1 MVGEQKNKKMVS
13 VVFYVF
19 FCLLGFIM
27 IYPLLWLVASSFK
40 SNDTMFKNTY
50 SLLPESWGIIKNYNS
65 GFASTTGYSFGHFFM
80 NSAIVTVIGVVCTI
94 FSFLLAAYAVSR
106 VKFFGANFWFG
117 CIIMTMMI
125 PAQVMVVPQYIIL
138 KKLHLNDTLLAMI
151 LPWAFGGA
159 FFVFLIVQ
167 YMRGIPKELDEA
179 AMIDGCSKIGILFK
193 ILVPVVQ
200 PAIVSAAIF
209 AFYWIWQD
217 FFQPLIFVGSPKNYT
232 IVLIH
237 GADDYWLINCSNIKP
252 YAFLLDLIARCWR
265 DGTVDAVQQ
274 SIAYTVAYYGLL
286 HRSDVAQCLTDYA
299 QFTVPYG
306 PNEDDR
312 VGDQF
317 YNHVPR
323 MLISQ
328 FVKDRTSPADD
339 LRWLFDVPTL
349 AEQSTHCAEIFQKA
363 AENYAV
369 YLRQCEKTAAELAEE
384 RFL

>member
-1 MVGEQKNKKMVS
+1 MTDRK
-13 VVFYVF
+13 
-19 FCLLGFIM
+19 L
-27 IYPLLWLVASSFK
+27 LVAVGPHVRSSV
-40 SNDTMFKNTY
+40 STTSVMRDVLIA
-50 SLLPESWGIIKNYNS
+50 LLPAVV
-65 GFASTTGYSFGHFFM
+65 ASVLVFGTRALLLEAVCVAASILFEYLFRRITKRTNTISDLSAAVTG
-80 NSAIVTVIGVVCTI
+80 
-94 FSFLLAAYAVSR
+94 L
-106 VKFFGANFWFG
+106 
-117 CIIMTMMI
+117 
-125 PAQVMVVPQYIIL
+125 
-138 KKLHLNDTLLAMI
+138 LLAMN

-299 QFTVPYG
+299 QLTVPYG

>member
-1 MVGEQKNKKMVS
+1 MFH
-13 VVFYVF
+13 VFS
-19 FCLLGFIM
+19 CLLGFIM

-65 GFASTTGYSFGHFFM
+65 GFASTAEYSFGHFFM

-117 CIIMTMMI
+117 CIIITMMM

-217 FFQPLIFVGSPKNYT
+217 FFLPLIFVGSPKNYT
-232 IVLIH
+232 IPLALNMYTDPNSCNNYGGLFAMSVISLLPVI
-237 GADDYWLINCSNIKP
+237 LVFIK
-252 YAFLLDLIARCWR
+252 
-265 DGTVDAVQQ
+265 
-274 SIAYTVAYYGLL
+274 
-286 HRSDVAQCLTDYA
+286 
-299 QFTVPYG
+299 
-306 PNEDDR
+306 
-312 VGDQF
+312 
-317 YNHVPR
+317 
-323 MLISQ
+323 
-328 FVKDRTSPADD
+328 
-339 LRWLFDVPTL
+339 
-349 AEQSTHCAEIFQKA
+349 FQK
-363 AENYAV
+363 
-369 YLRQCEKTAAELAEE
+369 YLVEGIATDGIKG
-384 RFL
+384 

>member
-1 MVGEQKNKKMVS
+1 
-13 VVFYVF
+13 
-19 FCLLGFIM
+19 
-27 IYPLLWLVASSFK
+27 
-40 SNDTMFKNTY
+40 
-50 SLLPESWGIIKNYNS
+50 
-65 GFASTTGYSFGHFFM
+65 
-80 NSAIVTVIGVVCTI
+80 
-94 FSFLLAAYAVSR
+94 
-106 VKFFGANFWFG
+106 
-117 CIIMTMMI
+117 MTMMI

-200 PAIVSAAIF
+200 PAIVSASIF